1 MNLTYHRTVRH
12 KLKLKLVYFKMRALA
27 EAPQMLMRC
36 YNIDYDYLMSWE
48 HFGDVWP
55 NVKPTLAFKQL
66 PMLEVNVTQQI
77 CQSVAILQYLET
89 VAGITLDDPIKA
101 AQSAAIL
108 QSAQELFA
116 PLNPAVNFAVGD
128 DFNSKKEAMR
138 PILYGRFS
146 DLDDCL
152 QVYEG
157 KYFIDDTPRAAE
169 FAAYHHLNLSKLL
182 DETLIAQ
189 FPRLQTF
196 LYDMEKMPELTH
208 YLNKRPQL
216 IDVGEE
222 PKLIINGKAHPT
234 GVTQT

>member
-1 MNLTYHRTVRH
+1 M
-12 KLKLKLVYFKMRALA
+12 KLKLVYFKMRALA

-36 YNIDYDYLMSWE
+36 HNIEYDYLMSWE

-55 NVKPTLAFKQL
+55 NVKPTLTFKQL
-66 PMLEVNVTQQI
+66 PMLEVNGTQQI

-89 VAGITLDDPIKA
+89 VAGITLHDPVKA
-101 AQSAAIL
+101 AQSGAIL

-116 PLNPAVNFAVGD
+116 PLNPTVNFAVGD

-138 PILYGRFS
+138 PILTSRFS
-146 DLDDCL
+146 DLDNCL

-157 KYFIDDTPRAAE
+157 KYFLDDTPRAAE

-182 DETLIAQ
+182 DETLIAE

-196 LYDMEKMPELTH
+196 LHDMEEISELAN
-208 YLNKRPQL
+208 YLDKRPQL
-216 IDVGEE
+216 IDVGEA

-234 GVTQT
+234 GVTQN

>member
-1 MNLTYHRTVRH
+1 M
-12 KLKLKLVYFKMRALA
+12 KLKLVYFKMRALA

-36 YNIDYDYLMSWE
+36 HNIEYDYLMSWE

-55 NVKPTLAFKQL
+55 NVKPTLTFKQL
-66 PMLEVNVTQQI
+66 PMLEVNGTQQI

-89 VAGITLDDPIKA
+89 VAGITLKEPIKA

-116 PLNPAVNFAVGD
+116 PLNPTVNFAVGD

-138 PILYGRFS
+138 PNLSRRFS
-146 DLDDCL
+146 DLNNCL
-152 QVYEG
+152 EVYEG
-157 KYFIDDTPRAAE
+157 QYFIDDTPRAAE
-169 FAAYHHLNLSKLL
+169 FAAYHHLNLSQLL
-182 DETLIAQ
+182 DETLIVE
-189 FPRLQTF
+189 FPRLQKF
-196 LYDMEKMPELTH
+196 LSDMEAIPELAH
-208 YLNKRPQL
+208 YLGERPQL

-222 PKLIINGKAHPT
+222 PKLIINGIAHPT

>member
-1 MNLTYHRTVRH
+1 M
-12 KLKLKLVYFKMRALA
+12 KLKLVYFKMRALA

-36 YNIDYDYLMSWE
+36 HDIDYDYLMSWE
-48 HFGDVWP
+48 YFGDVWP

-66 PMLEVNVTQQI
+66 PMLEVNEKQQI

-89 VAGITLDDPIKA
+89 VADITLSDPIKA

-108 QSAQELFA
+108 QSSQELFA
-116 PLNPAVNFAVGD
+116 PLNPTVNFAVGD
-128 DFNSKKEAMR
+128 VFNSKKEAMR
-138 PILYGRFS
+138 PNLSSRFS
-146 DLDDCL
+146 DLAKCL
-152 QVYEG
+152 EVYEG

-182 DETLIAQ
+182 DETLIAE
-189 FPRLQTF
+189 FPRLETF

-216 IDVGEE
+216 IGVGEE